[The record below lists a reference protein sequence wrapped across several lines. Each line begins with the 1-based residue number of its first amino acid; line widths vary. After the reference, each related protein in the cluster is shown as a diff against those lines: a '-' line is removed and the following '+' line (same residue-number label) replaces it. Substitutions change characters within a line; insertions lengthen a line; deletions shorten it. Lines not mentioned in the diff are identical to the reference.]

1 MSGESLTVCCLRS
14 CHGASGAPRD
24 GQAAAAVLTVPTRPL
39 LSHWASLTNH
49 KFRGEIVKTSRR
61 ATAEFETQHG
71 PSEEQSPR
79 DCAGHTRDAGPGHG
93 PPRPPPLLDP
103 LRRPL
108 AWHTLPL
115 CRLWHGRFLGS
126 QAGLAKLA
134 LDAVNFFVAPSALA
148 TLFHLPFS
156 AVPCCDRPSAGVG
169 WGLPEDRGR
178 LCSCSSHCLAR
189 GERLT
194 VIRGLGRLDGPPG
207 EGRPRSCGGG

>member
-24 GQAAAAVLTVPTRPL
+24 GQAAAAMLTVPTRPL

-93 PPRPPPLLDP
+93 PPRPPPPPGPPPAPPGVAHPAPLSPVARSVPRVSGRAGKAGSGRGKLLRGALCFSHIIP
-103 LRRPL
+103 PAIQCRSLLRSSVR
-108 AWHTLPL
+108 W
-115 CRLWHGRFLGS
+115 G
-126 QAGLAKLA
+126 
-134 LDAVNFFVAPSALA
+134 
-148 TLFHLPFS
+148 
-156 AVPCCDRPSAGVG
+156 GVG
-169 WGLPEDRGR
+169 APRR
-178 LCSCSSHCLAR
+178 Q
-189 GERLT
+189 
-194 VIRGLGRLDGPPG
+194 GPPLLLLVALPG
-207 EGRPRSCGGG
+207 TW